1 MSFEILID
9 GSMEFDELLGNDR
22 KEHLSL
28 LPTLWCTQT
37 EDLLLLATSV

>member
-22 KEHLSL
+22 KQNLSL
-28 LPTLWCTQT
+28 SPSLWCTQT